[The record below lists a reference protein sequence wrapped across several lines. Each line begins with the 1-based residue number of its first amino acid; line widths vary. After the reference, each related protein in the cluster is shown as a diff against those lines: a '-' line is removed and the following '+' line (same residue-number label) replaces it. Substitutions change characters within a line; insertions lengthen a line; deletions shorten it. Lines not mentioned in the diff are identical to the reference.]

1 MIDTSTTR
9 FAFINQSFVQRYF
22 FPFTPTR
29 PRRLEVIDS
38 TPLSAGDIT
47 NVVKANLSISNH
59 HEFDMLLFATKL
71 GKFPIVLS
79 LP

>member
-1 MIDTSTTR
+1 MINTSTTR
-9 FAFINQSFVQRYF
+9 FAFIDQSFAQRYF

-38 TPLSAGDIT
+38 TPSSAGNVT
-47 NVVKANLSISNH
+47 YVVKANLSISNH
-59 HEFDMLLFATKL
+59 YEFDILLFATKL